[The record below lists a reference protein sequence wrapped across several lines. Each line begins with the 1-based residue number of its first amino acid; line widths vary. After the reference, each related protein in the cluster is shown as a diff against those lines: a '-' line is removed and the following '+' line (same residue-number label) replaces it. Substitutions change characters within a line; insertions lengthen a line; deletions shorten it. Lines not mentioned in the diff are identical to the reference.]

1 MVSLFNTNS
10 FDKVTNKINIE
21 LGVPRGLI
29 NQANNC
35 WVNSLLQTAL
45 VCEPLYKLLKKL
57 LFYTQSS
64 ELGKTNDK
72 ELANIGNEIK
82 RMLPTCAKLAEV
94 FGEMFTKVRILFLLN
109 SYTVVFHR

>member
-1 MVSLFNTNS
+1 MSDRIL
-10 FDKVTNKINIE
+10 E
-21 LGVPRGLI
+21 LGTPRGLI

-57 LFYTQSS
+57 LFYTQST
-64 ELGKTNDK
+64 EPGKNNDK

-94 FGEMFTKVRILFLLN
+94 FGEMFTKVAY
-109 SYTVVFHR
+109 SV

>member
-1 MVSLFNTNS
+1 MSLFFFKNHNLY
-10 FDKVTNKINIE
+10 FKE

-57 LFYTQSS
+57 LFYTQN
-64 ELGKTNDK
+64 EKTSDK
-72 ELANIGNEIK
+72 ELATIGNAIK
-82 RMLPTCAKLAEV
+82 DMLPTSAKLAEV
-94 FGEMFTKVRILFLLN
+94 FGEMFTKVSFFNIN
-109 SYTVVFHR
+109 ISN